1 MYVHHADV
9 HAYIYSYQHV
19 EEIQNFFFLLKNCRE
34 DLRLQ
39 EEFDEKLHHR
49 GYSTVT
55 IPSILRRKRIMNP
68 IGNSL
73 THSLTHSGRE
83 HQIT

>member
-1 MYVHHADV
+1 MF
-9 HAYIYSYQHV
+9 IMLMCML
-19 EEIQNFFFLLKNCRE
+19 IFTLTNMWRRFRIFFFLLKNCRE

-39 EEFDEKLHHR
+39 EEFDDKLHHR
-49 GYSTVT
+49 AYSTVT
-55 IPSILRRKRIMNP
+55 IPSILRRKRIINP